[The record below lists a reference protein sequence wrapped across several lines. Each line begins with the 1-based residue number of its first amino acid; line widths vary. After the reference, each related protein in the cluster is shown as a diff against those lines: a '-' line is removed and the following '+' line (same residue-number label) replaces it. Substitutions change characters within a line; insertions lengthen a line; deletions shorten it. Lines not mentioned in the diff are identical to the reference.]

1 MLSNCKRLLRVPQT
15 ARRSNQSILKEI
27 NPEYSLEGLMLKLR
41 HFSTP
46 WTAACLVPALHY
58 LLASAHSSPLSQS
71 SPLMTSSH
79 LVLCR
84 PFSSHTQSFPASG
97 SFPMSQL
104 FASGGQ
110 SIRAS
115 VSATVLPMN
124 TQGWFPLGLTSL
136 SSLLSKTLALKSLL
150 QYHSSNALVLWHSAF
165 FMDQFPYW
173 YMKVK
178 VAQSCPALC
187 DPRDYA
193 VHGILH
199 VRILEWIAVPFSRE
213 SFRPRNWTGVSYIAD
228 RSFTSWATREAQIG
242 TWPLEKPEFWLHG
255 PLLAK
260 WCLCFLIRCL
270 DLS

>member
-1 MLSNCKRLLRVPQT
+1 
-15 ARRSNQSILKEI
+15 
-27 NPEYSLEGLMLKLR
+27 
-41 HFSTP
+41 
-46 WTAACLVPALHY
+46 
-58 LLASAHSSPLSQS
+58 
-71 SPLMTSSH
+71 
-79 LVLCR
+79 
-84 PFSSHTQSFPASG
+84 
-97 SFPMSQL
+97 MSQL

-110 SIRAS
+110 SIGAS
-115 VSATVLPMN
+115 VSVTVLPMN

-150 QYHSSNALVLWHSAF
+150 QYHSSNALLLWHSAF

-187 DPRDYA
+187 DPRDYV

-242 TWPLEKPEFWLHG
+242 TWPLEKP
-255 PLLAK
+255 
-260 WCLCFLIRCL
+260 
-270 DLS
+270 